1 MWAVPAA
8 AAAAVALVLGAQWIA
23 ARTPRLE
30 RPVAG
35 ATSAPA
41 TTTKLAT
48 FDAERVEGEIAQLQQ
63 SLDRGRGKLDPKTVA
78 VLEKNLKL
86 IRTATEDARKALL
99 ADPANAELQDY
110 FAGTVQSKLELMRRA
125 TAMAGV

>member
-1 MWAVPAA
+1 M
-8 AAAAVALVLGAQWIA
+8 
-23 ARTPRLE
+23 
-30 RPVAG
+30 
-35 ATSAPA
+35 
-41 TTTKLAT
+41 
-48 FDAERVEGEIAQLQQ
+48 
-63 SLDRGRGKLDPKTVA
+63 
-78 VLEKNLKL
+78 LEKNLKL